1 MLEVRFELNVNK
13 VIEEIADVGNVDTA
27 TGWEI
32 IDMNL
37 EELSE
42 SKLININEKDEGVP
56 DEVTPTENFTF
67 KELSMY
73 QKLSVNWKLAQS

>member
-1 MLEVRFELNVNK
+1 MLEVRFELNVNE
-13 VIEEIADVGNVDTA
+13 VIEEIADLGNVDA
-27 TGWEI
+27 VTGWEI
-32 IDMNL
+32 MDMNL

-42 SKLININEKDEGVP
+42 GKLININEENNCDEKDEGVP

-73 QKLSVNWKLAQS
+73 QKLKV

>member
-1 MLEVRFELNVNK
+1 M
-13 VIEEIADVGNVDTA
+13 
-27 TGWEI
+27 
-32 IDMNL
+32 DMNL

-42 SKLININEKDEGVP
+42 GKLININEENNCDEKDEGVP

-73 QKLSVNWKLAQS
+73 QKLKV